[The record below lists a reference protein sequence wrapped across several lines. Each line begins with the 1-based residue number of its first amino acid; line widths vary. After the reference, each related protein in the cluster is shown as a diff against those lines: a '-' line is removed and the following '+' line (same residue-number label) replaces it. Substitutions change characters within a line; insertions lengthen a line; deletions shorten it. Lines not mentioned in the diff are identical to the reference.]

1 MYTLVAV
8 ALAKLKMFCGT
19 EIGSLSSP
27 CHYRIKKSKTS
38 SLMSQNR
45 LHGYGDPKILVV
57 ILVVLDA
64 SWYINTFKNKDCTKS
79 ISILIHVYVG
89 GCVSKLRSTRMY
101 MLRPN
106 LKLLTRFKTGRPNL
120 KRVNP
125 FPSRST
131 GFKTG

>member
-1 MYTLVAV
+1 MAAVDDVAV
-8 ALAKLKMFCGT
+8 ELFNSATWSCRL
-19 EIGSLSSP
+19 LSAA
-27 CHYRIKKSKTS
+27 RILSWQEVAS
-38 SLMSQNR
+38 DPDPAR
-45 LHGYGDPKILVV
+45 AGDPSKIQY
-57 ILVVLDA
+57 ILDV
-64 SWYINTFKNKDCTKS
+64 
-79 ISILIHVYVG
+79 HH
-89 GCVSKLRSTRMY
+89 MY